1 MACRNHRNAL
11 HDVGNQR
18 RFAQRVARRLG
29 QQQPGLERDEIFLV
43 RQDEIAQFG
52 RVVLAGE
59 RVGVVPVRQ
68 QHDPHVQ
75 TVFQDHV
82 DPAQRGFDAGA
93 VAVVD
98 HRHVAREAADQPD
111 LPVRQR
117 GARRGDHV
125 FDPGLVHRDDVRVT
139 FDQDAAVL
147 LRDRPFGEIDSVQDV
162 AFVVDLRFRRV
173 QVFRDFLVGAH
184 RPAAE
189 CGYASADP
197 VDREHYPAAETVVIA
212 ARLAFDRQSG
222 ADQELLFVAVG
233 QRLPRK
239 SVAAVGT
246 VAESEFPDRGRP
258 RTRVRGN
265 SRYRCFVLRAC
276 RAASGR
282 NSRRHTTRRPSC
294 SRGRRCGAPLRE
306 SVRVRRPR
314 CRICGRRISTLRDR
328 SCFRVPSRRSRHC
341 LPCRSRST

>member
-1 MACRNHRNAL
+1 M
-11 HDVGNQR
+11 
-18 RFAQRVARRLG
+18 
-29 QQQPGLERDEIFLV
+29 
-43 RQDEIAQFG
+43 QDEIAQFG

-59 RVGVVPVRQ
+59 RVGIVSVRQ

-75 TVFQDHV
+75 AVFQDHV

-125 FDPGLVHRDDVRVT
+125 FDSGLVHRDDVRVT
-139 FDQDAAVL
+139 FDQDTAIL

-162 AFVVDLRFRRV
+162 AFVVHLRFRRV

-197 VDREHYPAAETVVIA
+197 VDREHDPAAETVVIA

-246 VAESEFPDRGRP
+246 VAESEFPDRGVREPAFAEIADADALSFGRVVQRP
-258 RTRVRGN
+258 DEIVGGIRRDDHHALAVVVAAHLFGSLFAFGDLDAVFAGDVFQRFGIGHV
-265 SRYRCFVLRAC
+265 FVFHHEGHGIASL
-276 RAASGR
+276 AA
-282 NSRRHTTRRPSC
+282 
-294 SRGRRCGAPLRE
+294 AEALE
-306 SVRVRRPR
+306 
-314 CRICGRRISTLRDR
+314 
-328 SCFRVPSRRSRHC
+328 
-341 LPCRSRST
+341 